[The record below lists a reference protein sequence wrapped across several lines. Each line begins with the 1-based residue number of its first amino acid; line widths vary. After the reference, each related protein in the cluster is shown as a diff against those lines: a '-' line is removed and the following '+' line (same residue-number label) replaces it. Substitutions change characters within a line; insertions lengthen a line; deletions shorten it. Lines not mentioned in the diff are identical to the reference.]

1 MRKRGGFGSLLG
13 ATVAAAMA
21 AALAA
26 PITMLVIGGVSF
38 FAPIDSAL
46 AQTPGTAGPVT
57 INDLFTGDSV
67 DLNRDAAQK
76 LADAA
81 RKAQAPGQCPLG
93 RLTINTPA
101 GEELFQL
108 ALGQA
113 RRDVV
118 LAFLDRQGINASR
131 FFADVK
137 VGGTQSNVR
146 LDYNVARDDIAPTLD
161 VQWTPPKGTKV
172 RVGTRIT
179 AKAIARD
186 DANRWQ
192 TGIKTIDLDVQGGGQ
207 FGFGDYPQPQP
218 PCESPPPPRTLEG
231 VYTVPANPPPIVRL
245 RARTNDFAN
254 HHDTD
259 IGEFPTGDWYGQI
272 KWSMF
277 GGDGV
282 GHHGT
287 IDIAVS
293 YDGRGN
299 LTGRVVGTEQVAAGG
314 GNPCKHIF
322 STPPRMSANVVGQ
335 YTPGANTMSVE
346 FAERDDTMGLYKL
359 ELRT

>member
-1 MRKRGGFGSLLG
+1 LLLSTPPWRKPREPRGRLRS
-13 ATVAAAMA
+13 T
-21 AALAA
+21 
-26 PITMLVIGGVSF
+26 
-38 FAPIDSAL
+38 
-46 AQTPGTAGPVT
+46 
-57 INDLFTGDSV
+57 LFTGDSV

-137 VGGTQSNVR
+137 VGGTQSSVR

-192 TGIKTIDLDVQGGGQ
+192 TGIKTIDLDVQGGCRV
-207 FGFGDYPQPQP
+207 DVK
-218 PCESPPPPRTLEG
+218 R
-231 VYTVPANPPPIVRL
+231 
-245 RARTNDFAN
+245 
-254 HHDTD
+254 
-259 IGEFPTGDWYGQI
+259 
-272 KWSMF
+272 
-277 GGDGV
+277 
-282 GHHGT
+282 
-287 IDIAVS
+287 VS
-293 YDGRGN
+293 LN
-299 LTGRVVGTEQVAAGG
+299 LCG
-314 GNPCKHIF
+314 
-322 STPPRMSANVVGQ
+322 
-335 YTPGANTMSVE
+335 
-346 FAERDDTMGLYKL
+346 
-359 ELRT
+359 